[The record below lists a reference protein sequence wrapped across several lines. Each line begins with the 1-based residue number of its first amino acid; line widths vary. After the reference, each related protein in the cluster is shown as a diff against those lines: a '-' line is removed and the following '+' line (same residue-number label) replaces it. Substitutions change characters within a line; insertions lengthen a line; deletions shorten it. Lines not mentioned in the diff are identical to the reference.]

1 MSGCRTG
8 TGGYPGGS
16 VTDPIEGP
24 ASGLFRV
31 YRGGSWFNRQRQ
43 GLPGVASRLLPAW
56 RQLQHPSCVPATY
69 DLGFRLLRME

>member
-31 YRGGSWFNRQRQ
+31 GRGGSWIGSARRCRVS
-43 GLPGVASRLLPAW
+43 LRVYYPPGVSFNIPPGRPL
-56 RQLQHPSCVPATY
+56 RTS
-69 DLGFRLLRME
+69 LGFRLLRME